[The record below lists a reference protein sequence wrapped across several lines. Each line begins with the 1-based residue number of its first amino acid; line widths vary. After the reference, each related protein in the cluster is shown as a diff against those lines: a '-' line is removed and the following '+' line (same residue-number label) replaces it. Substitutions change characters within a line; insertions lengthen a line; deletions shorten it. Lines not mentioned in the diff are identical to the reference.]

1 MQRFFYGIIQPSHLY
16 IESIIFVYLKLLVMA
31 EMNTGATKSNH
42 KGGHR
47 AKKLSTRVDMTPMVD
62 LGFLLITF
70 FMLTTT
76 LTQPKTMDLIMPRQD
91 GPPSVLADS
100 KALTI
105 LLGADD
111 KISYYAGMGNDTEHP
126 PTVLHSSYANS
137 KGIRDVIIAK
147 RKEVLQRFGEDDL
160 MVLIKADNAA
170 NYKNVVDIMDEML
183 INHVARYA
191 MVDITPEEKT
201 FLK

>member
-1 MQRFFYGIIQPSHLY
+1 
-16 IESIIFVYLKLLVMA
+16 MA
-31 EMNTGATKSNH
+31 EINTASEKGH

-47 AKKLSTRVDMTPMVD
+47 SKKLSTRVDMTPMVD

-76 LTQPKTMDLIMPRQD
+76 LSQPKTMDLIMPAQD

-100 KALTI
+100 NALTI
-105 LLGADD
+105 VIGSDD
-111 KISYYAGMGNDTEHP
+111 KIIYYAGMGNDKEHP
-126 PTVLHSSYANS
+126 PKIMHSSYANS
-137 KGIRDVIIAK
+137 NGIRDVIIAK
-147 RKEVLQRFGEDDL
+147 RKEVLNRFKKDDL
-160 MVLIKADNAA
+160 MVLIKADNSA

-183 INHVARYA
+183 INHVSRYA